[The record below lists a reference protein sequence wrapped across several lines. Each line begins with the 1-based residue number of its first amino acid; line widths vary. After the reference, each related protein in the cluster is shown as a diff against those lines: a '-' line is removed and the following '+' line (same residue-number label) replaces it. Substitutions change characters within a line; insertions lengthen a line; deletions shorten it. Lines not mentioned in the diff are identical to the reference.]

1 MDNSSDKFL
10 FNKIISMSELDI
22 TDEDGNTY
30 LHHLVNRGNK
40 GYVNDFL
47 NKCGKKKLFSNII
60 NKVNNN
66 NESPLFLA
74 VKNNDQDIAQLLYNK
89 GANTKIINKDGL
101 CVSFKNIKKSD
112 KKIKNII
119 YGERTI

>member
-1 MDNSSDKFL
+1 MDNNSDKFL
-10 FNKIISMSELDI
+10 FNKIISMSQLDI

-40 GYVNDFL
+40 GYVIDFL
-47 NKCGKKKLFSNII
+47 NKCGKKKLFNNII

-74 VKNNDQDIAQLLYNK
+74 VKNNDQEIAQLLYNN

-112 KKIKNII
+112 KKKIVI